1 MAERQ
6 DSILLSTCGIRILG
20 DVLSLLNNG
29 VFDISYH
36 SISTLEILDSFGGK
50 SVILFVPVVWF

>member
-6 DSILLSTCGIRILG
+6 DSILLSTCGIRVLG

-29 VFDISYH
+29 VFGISYH
-36 SISTLEILDSFGGK
+36 SISILEI
-50 SVILFVPVVWF
+50 